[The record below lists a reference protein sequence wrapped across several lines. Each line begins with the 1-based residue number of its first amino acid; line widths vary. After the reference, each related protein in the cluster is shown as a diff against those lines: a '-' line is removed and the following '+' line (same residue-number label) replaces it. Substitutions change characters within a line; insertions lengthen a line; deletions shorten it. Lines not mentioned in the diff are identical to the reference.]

1 MRGVLQKR
9 KKQMGLEKRMNRL
22 LFSTMIPMA
31 CLLVILLLI
40 FWQYA
45 GQYNKLS
52 ENLAVSSK
60 FNLSF
65 KDELD
70 LEMYYLAIG
79 SKEASELDDVL
90 GQVEDAQNIME
101 KLRQNT
107 YHASGVKC
115 LNSLDAYLDN
125 LKKRMVQL
133 MEIKEYDRRMEF
145 MDSNIRIIT
154 GLIMQE
160 MQNYIYNE
168 SMYLVQVETSLTH
181 RVKILISGMA
191 VLLLATLGILMR
203 RSFRLTGGIIQPV
216 TEMRDKVKKVGKGN
230 FDVLPVSA
238 EIIEIEEL
246 DQGINKMAHRI
257 SGLLEN
263 VRQEKEMQH
272 LTELQ
277 LIQAQVN
284 PHFLY
289 NTLDTIV
296 WLIEG
301 GMTDDAVEMIS
312 SLSIFFRTSLSK
324 GNDIIPLSEEKR
336 HTLSYLEIQQFRYR
350 DILEFEL
357 SIPKELEENT
367 RACVD
372 EIRKI
377 LSRQDG
383 RREWFLAV
391 GQSVDRLSQI
401 QKSYHTASRAFSQ
414 RYLYDE
420 NILYYD
426 EMETMEHPG
435 GQAETEDNAY
445 LQKVD
450 VNALN
455 PAILQKFLS
464 NGLQEE
470 TENFV
475 KDYFYAIG
483 QEPMESLVFRNYV
496 ILNVRFS
503 VISFI
508 KGLGC
513 DTNEMESADTEEV
526 LAESGKNMESA
537 IAYAKK
543 MISQAIEIR
552 DQNSGNKNR
561 SILKTAVDFIDSH
574 YMDEEISLNTV
585 ANVANVSSN
594 HFSALFSQNMGQTF
608 IEYLT
613 TLRMNKAKELLR
625 CTGMRSS
632 EIAGEIG
639 YKDAHYFSYLFKKTQ
654 GMTPS
659 DYRKAREEK
668 A

>member
-1 MRGVLQKR
+1 MLKIFLAEDEVVVR
-9 KKQMGLEKRMNRL
+9 ETIKRMIPWEELGFELVGEAADGEMALPLLLRQQPDLLITDIKMPFMDGLTLARL
-22 LFSTMIPMA
+22 AKKEIPG
-31 CLLVILLLI
+31 LKVVILSGYDDFNYAKQAIGIGVEDYLLKPITKNALIERLSEIRSRYEHEKTQKEYYEKFQREMQAYEKNSSRDFFEALVGGSMDMMEVYKRAEKLGLDIVAEAYNVLI
-40 FWQYA
+40 FTMNCDEDFS
-45 GQYNKLS
+45 GQRDEY
-52 ENLAVSSK
+52 SSWEAE
-60 FNLSF
+60 S
-65 KDELD
+65 
-70 LEMYYLAIG
+70 LE
-79 SKEASELDDVL
+79 
-90 GQVEDAQNIME
+90 
-101 KLRQNT
+101 
-107 YHASGVKC
+107 
-115 LNSLDAYLDN
+115 
-125 LKKRMVQL
+125 
-133 MEIKEYDRRMEF
+133 
-145 MDSNIRIIT
+145 
-154 GLIMQE
+154 
-160 MQNYIYNE
+160 
-168 SMYLVQVETSLTH
+168 
-181 RVKILISGMA
+181 
-191 VLLLATLGILMR
+191 
-203 RSFRLTGGIIQPV
+203 
-216 TEMRDKVKKVGKGN
+216 
-230 FDVLPVSA
+230 
-238 EIIEIEEL
+238 
-246 DQGINKMAHRI
+246 
-257 SGLLEN
+257 LLEN
-263 VRQEKEMQH
+263 FFAGHSSAMLFRSNIFSYGVLLKGQRE
-272 LTELQ
+272 
-277 LIQAQVN
+277 
-284 PHFLY
+284 
-289 NTLDTIV
+289 TI
-296 WLIEG
+296 
-301 GMTDDAVEMIS
+301 
-312 SLSIFFRTSLSK
+312 
-324 GNDIIPLSEEKR
+324 
-336 HTLSYLEIQQFRYR
+336 
-350 DILEFEL
+350 
-357 SIPKELEENT
+357 EENT

-391 GQSVDRLSQI
+391 GQSVERLSQI

-435 GQAETEDNAY
+435 RQAETEDNAY

-613 TLRMNKAKELLR
+613 SLRMNKAKELLR

>member
-1 MRGVLQKR
+1 MLKIFLAEDEVVVR
-9 KKQMGLEKRMNRL
+9 ETIKRMIPWEELGFELVGEAADGEMALPLLIRQQPDLLITDIKMPFMDGLTLARL
-22 LFSTMIPMA
+22 AKKEIPG
-31 CLLVILLLI
+31 LKVVILSGYDDFNYAKQAIGIGVEDYLLKPITKNALIERLSEIRSRYEHEKTQKEYYEKFHREMQAYEKNSIRDFFEALVRGSMDMMEVYKRAEKLGLDIVAEAYNVLI
-40 FWQYA
+40 FTMNCDEDFS
-45 GQYNKLS
+45 GQRDEY
-52 ENLAVSSK
+52 SSWEAE
-60 FNLSF
+60 S
-65 KDELD
+65 
-70 LEMYYLAIG
+70 LE
-79 SKEASELDDVL
+79 
-90 GQVEDAQNIME
+90 
-101 KLRQNT
+101 
-107 YHASGVKC
+107 
-115 LNSLDAYLDN
+115 
-125 LKKRMVQL
+125 
-133 MEIKEYDRRMEF
+133 
-145 MDSNIRIIT
+145 
-154 GLIMQE
+154 
-160 MQNYIYNE
+160 
-168 SMYLVQVETSLTH
+168 
-181 RVKILISGMA
+181 
-191 VLLLATLGILMR
+191 
-203 RSFRLTGGIIQPV
+203 
-216 TEMRDKVKKVGKGN
+216 
-230 FDVLPVSA
+230 
-238 EIIEIEEL
+238 
-246 DQGINKMAHRI
+246 
-257 SGLLEN
+257 LLEN
-263 VRQEKEMQH
+263 FFAGHSSAMLFRSNIFSYGVLLKGQRE
-272 LTELQ
+272 
-277 LIQAQVN
+277 
-284 PHFLY
+284 
-289 NTLDTIV
+289 TI
-296 WLIEG
+296 
-301 GMTDDAVEMIS
+301 
-312 SLSIFFRTSLSK
+312 
-324 GNDIIPLSEEKR
+324 
-336 HTLSYLEIQQFRYR
+336 
-350 DILEFEL
+350 
-357 SIPKELEENT
+357 EENT

-391 GQSVDRLSQI
+391 GQSVERLSQI

-561 SILKTAVDFIDSH
+561 SILRTAVDFIDSH

-659 DYRKAREEK
+659 DYRKVREDKE
-668 A
+668 